1 MNSSTKCTSLLSRA
15 ERTPQPIERFN
26 ASMLHLCK
34 ERKQRVSIVPNCN
47 PQRKRFFCFLTGISV
62 PPNHQVHVIS
72 RRLCS
77 GWLRPGSVSA
87 HVCSGLLT
95 HLARHHQLLT
105 RGPERPPFPARDPK
119 SVPTALSQPVPARTY
134 SQTVIPVCPSSC
146 KMPCFKAFDVVLC
159 GLPGAWYYINGCLP
173 LAFTSFLSH
182 LLTHLLAHL
191 LTHLLTLFPSS
202 SIEDVLAAR
211 PPPGRKFRIMDW
223 ADGVLDDPVFP
234 VQ

>member
-1 MNSSTKCTSLLSRA
+1 MD
-15 ERTPQPIERFN
+15 
-26 ASMLHLCK
+26 
-34 ERKQRVSIVPNCN
+34 
-47 PQRKRFFCFLTGISV
+47 CFLTGISV
-62 PPNHQVHVIS
+62 PPSHQVHVIS

-77 GWLRPGSVSA
+77 GWLRPGSASA

-95 HLARHHQLLT
+95 HLARHRQLLT
-105 RGPERPPFPARDPK
+105 RGPKRPPFPARDPK

-182 LLTHLLAHL
+182 LLTHLLAHILAQL

-202 SIEDVLAAR
+202 SHLSLPR
-211 PPPGRKFRIMDW
+211 PPSFLKQDLLFS
-223 ADGVLDDPVFP
+223 FP
-234 VQ
+234 LQISTSAPARHEH